1 MDVMTQLDCQIMAKV
16 TEALPRMTLLQKV
29 KFLNSAQTIVMMA
42 DWNDAQKAKAKVE
55 AKPEQKEEHD
65 DDKTKP
71 A

>member
-16 TEALPRMTLLQKV
+16 TEALPRLTLLQKV

-42 DWNDAQKAKAKVE
+42 DWNDAHKAKAE
-55 AKPEQKEEHD
+55 AAPEKKAEDD

>member
-16 TEALPRMTLLQKV
+16 TEALPRMTMLQKV

-42 DWNDAQKAKAKVE
+42 DWNDEQKAKAK
-55 AKPEQKEEHD
+55 AKKAEKKAEDD